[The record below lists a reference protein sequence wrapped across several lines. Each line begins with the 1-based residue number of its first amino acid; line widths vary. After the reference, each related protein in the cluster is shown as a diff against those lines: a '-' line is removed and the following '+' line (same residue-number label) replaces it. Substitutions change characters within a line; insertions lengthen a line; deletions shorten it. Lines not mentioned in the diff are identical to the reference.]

1 VGKRRTNPWY
11 LLAIA
16 ILWPPNRLLMRHEW
30 RHPERV
36 PRTGGVILAVNH
48 ISTADPLTFAYFV
61 HEQKRQPRYLAK
73 EEVFE
78 LRGWGRIVRGAG
90 QIPVRRGT
98 TDASRA
104 LSAARK
110 ALEEGKCV
118 IIYPEGTVTKD
129 PDGWPMAARTGAA
142 RLALESGAPV
152 LPVAQWGAQ
161 DLVGGGLLA
170 RLRRRPLL
178 QVSVGE
184 PVDLSP
190 WRGRPL
196 SAEVLRAAT
205 SAIMTGINAELEGL
219 RGGTAPAVPFDPRV
233 DARPEPRRSA

>member
-1 VGKRRTNPWY
+1 MARGRTNPWY

-61 HEQKRQPRYLAK
+61 HCQQRQPRYLAK

-90 QIPVRRGT
+90 QIPVRRGSA
-98 TDASRA
+98 DASQA
-104 LSAARK
+104 LSAARQ
-110 ALEEGKCV
+110 ALEEGHCV
-118 IIYPEGTVTKD
+118 IVYPEGTVTKD
-129 PDGWPMAARTGAA
+129 PDGWPMQARTGVA

-161 DLVGGGLLA
+161 QLVGGGLA
-170 RLRRRPLL
+170 SRLRRRPLL
-178 QVSVGE
+178 QVGVGE
-184 PVDLSP
+184 PVDLST

-196 SAEVLRAAT
+196 TAEVLRAAT
-205 SAIMTGINAELEGL
+205 SEIMAGIRAELEGL
-219 RGGTAPAVPFDPRV
+219 RGGPAPAVPFDPR
-233 DARPEPRRSA
+233 PQPRRSA

>member
-1 VGKRRTNPWY
+1 MGKGRRNPWY

-16 ILWPPNRLLMRHEW
+16 ILYPPNRLLLRHEW
-30 RHPERV
+30 RHPERI

-61 HEQKRQPRYLAK
+61 HCQKRQPRYLAK

-98 TDASRA
+98 SDASRA
-104 LSAARK
+104 LGAARE
-110 ALEEGKCV
+110 ALQEGKCV

-129 PDGWPMAARTGAA
+129 PDRWPMTARTGVA

-161 DLVGGGLLA
+161 ELVGGGLWS

-184 PVDLSP
+184 PVDLSA

-196 SAEVLRAAT
+196 SADVLRAAT
-205 SAIMTGINAELEGL
+205 SEIMAAVRAELEGL
-219 RGGTAPAVPFDPRV
+219 RGGPAPAVPFDPR
-233 DARPEPRRSA
+233 PQPRRSA